1 MSFKVFLD
9 SPFATIPL
17 RADNGC
23 AGYDLTSIEDTSVL
37 PGERKLVSTGLIIQI
52 PNNTYAR
59 ISPRSGLSCK
69 GIDIGAGV
77 VDSTYRGI
85 VKVLFINNSLSTYEI
100 KVGNRIAQL
109 ILERIETPEITKVN
123 NKEELL
129 QTERN
134 EGGFG
139 STGI

>member
-9 SPFATIPL
+9 SPLATIPL
-17 RADNGC
+17 RADNGS
-23 AGYDLTSIEDTSVL
+23 AGYDLTSIEDVTVL
-37 PGERKLVSTGLIIQI
+37 SGERKLVSTGLIIEI

-59 ISPRSGLSCK
+59 IAPRSGLSCK

-85 VKVLFINNSLSTYEI
+85 VKVLFINNSSSNYEI

-109 ILERIETPEITKVN
+109 ILERIETPEIIQIYDKD
-123 NKEELL
+123 ELL
-129 QTERN
+129 QTNRN
-134 EGGFG
+134 DGGFG